1 MDVDAANGRIHIR
14 RAIMRP
20 RTFFLAAIV
29 SIVALGTPR
38 LTQAQNAWGYGAH
51 SDNPNG
57 PTVSPYL
64 NLLNTNSQGFNSY
77 QTLVK
82 PIVDQQAA
90 LQRQGSALQQLQQKV
105 NSPGSSAGS
114 GRATGHQTYFMNY
127 GHFYPN
133 TRRR

>member
-1 MDVDAANGRIHIR
+1 MK
-14 RAIMRP
+14 P
-20 RTFFLAAIV
+20 QTYFFAV
-29 SIVALGTPR
+29 IVAVVACATPR
-38 LTQAQNAWGYGAH
+38 LAQAQNAWGYGSH

-57 PTVSPYL
+57 PTVSPYM
-64 NLLNTNSQGFNSY
+64 NLLNTNSQGFSSY

-114 GRATGHQTYFMNY
+114 GRGGTGHQTYFMNY
-127 GHFYPN
+127 GHYYPN